1 VPRLLLLAS
10 GRLPPNPSELLSSRR
25 ATEIFTTLAEK
36 VDMVLVD
43 SPPVLPVTDAA
54 VLSARVDGTLLVTM
68 AGQTNSKEVSRTLET
83 LRNVDATVI
92 GAVLNGA
99 TAESG
104 YGYGYYTEEPAKGRR
119 RGSRADRPAAV
130 ES

>member
-1 VPRLLLLAS
+1 
-10 GRLPPNPSELLSSRR
+10 
-25 ATEIFTTLAEK
+25 
-36 VDMVLVD
+36 
-43 SPPVLPVTDAA
+43 
-54 VLSARVDGTLLVTM
+54 M